1 MTTGLIW
8 AIAGI
13 SGGARAIL
21 LAGYFFISL
30 KFQELRAAE
39 RSIQG
44 IVKKEGYRAGDV
56 MRILRQFRSDSDRLK
71 ALEQLLSHA
80 DRNSANAQVIYTK
93 IKSNVDIN
101 ALQNTRCIAQA
112 RITIISAVFFLA
124 LADRGATTGR
134 RPAAQIA

>member
-1 MTTGLIW
+1 MTTGLIL

-30 KFQELRAAE
+30 KVQELRASE

-56 MRILRQFRSDSDRLK
+56 MRILRPFSSS
-71 ALEQLLSHA
+71 E
-80 DRNSANAQVIYTK
+80 SARATAQPCRQKLRKCAGDLYEDQK
-93 IKSNVDIN
+93 RRRY
-101 ALQNTRCIAQA
+101 QC
-112 RITIISAVFFLA
+112 
-124 LADRGATTGR
+124 ATEYEMYSSG
-134 RPAAQIA
+134 PYYDY